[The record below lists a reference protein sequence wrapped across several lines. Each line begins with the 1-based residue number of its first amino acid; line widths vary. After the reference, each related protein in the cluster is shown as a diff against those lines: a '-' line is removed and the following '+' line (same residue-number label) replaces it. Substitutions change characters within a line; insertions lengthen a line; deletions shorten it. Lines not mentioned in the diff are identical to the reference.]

1 MTLSSILFRPI
12 SAWLLPIVAPFP
24 ALSILIS
31 DAPSGGR
38 GVSGVETRVGVEDT
52 RLEAKDTKNI
62 QGQGQ
67 PF

>member
-31 DAPSGGR
+31 DAPSGG
-38 GVSGVETRVGVEDT
+38 GVSGVETRVGVKDT